1 MYYNES
7 TLVFLDGQ
15 WLHPKSLD
23 CSLYSQ
29 TLHYGI
35 GVFEGIRAYK
45 TPRGAKIY
53 RGRAHYE
60 RLLDSCKKMHIKLD
74 YTVDQLMDLTYE
86 LLQKN
91 GLEDAYIR
99 PLVYQGDSMALAPIE
114 ETHLF
119 IATWEWGRYLGDS
132 LLKVKTSSYQRPNP
146 KSTHMEAKT
155 CGHYVN
161 SLLATKEAKSEG
173 FNEALL
179 TDMNGNVAEG
189 SSANFF
195 FEKDGVL
202 YTPPLGHILPGITRQ
217 AILDLAAANGIK
229 VEQKFFTLDEV
240 KQADSAFFT
249 GTAAEVA
256 GAESLDD
263 YQFPLSWKDSLGHR
277 LSELYTEDVRRPET
291 VEATS

>member
-1 MYYNES
+1 
-7 TLVFLDGQ
+7 
-15 WLHPKSLD
+15 
-23 CSLYSQ
+23 
-29 TLHYGI
+29 
-35 GVFEGIRAYK
+35 
-45 TPRGAKIY
+45 
-53 RGRAHYE
+53 
-60 RLLDSCKKMHIKLD
+60 MHIKLD
-74 YTVDQLMDLTYE
+74 YSVDQLMELTHDL
-86 LLQKN
+86 LRKN

-146 KSTHMEAKT
+146 KSTHIEAKT

-161 SLLATKEAKSEG
+161 SLLATQEAKSQG

-240 KQADSAFFT
+240 RQADSAFFT

-263 YQFPLSWKDSLGHR
+263 YRFPLPWKDSLGHR
-277 LSELYTEDVRRPET
+277 LSELYTQDVRRPEA
-291 VEATS
+291 VEASS